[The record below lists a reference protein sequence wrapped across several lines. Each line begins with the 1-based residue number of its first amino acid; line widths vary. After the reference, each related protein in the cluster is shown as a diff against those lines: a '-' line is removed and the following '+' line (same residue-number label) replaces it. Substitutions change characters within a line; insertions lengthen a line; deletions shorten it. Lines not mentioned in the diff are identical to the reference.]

1 MQPTDDARADAGSR
15 PPARVEPR
23 ADARAIAWQALR
35 AVEDGRADRLGDL
48 IAANGATDEDLGL
61 ARELAFGVARHHRLY
76 DFLADPFLRPGDQ
89 PPDLRRVLRLGAHQL
104 FALDRVPPHAAVHAT
119 IETLKQCGSPRLAG
133 VANAVLRRLSE
144 MRLAE
149 RSGDGPEGR
158 LPPEAL
164 PDDPAVRHSLPPL
177 LVADALA
184 SDPPGGAAALA
195 ALNRLPHL
203 CTRTRPGR
211 PRPNGTGILRQDGAW
226 TWWSDPRAALAG
238 PVASGDAVV
247 QDRAQ
252 GELVDLAAP
261 RPGDLILDCCAAP
274 GGKALAFIDRGCR
287 VVAADLSPVRLRAMT
302 LPAPTMAMDGCRP
315 AVVPAF
321 DLVVVDAPCSNSG
334 VLARRPEARWR
345 YDREHLADLGRLQRD
360 LLGAA
365 ATRVIPGGR
374 LIYATCSIA
383 QRENQAV
390 AHGLHGWRI
399 LAERCSWPDEWR
411 AGGYAAV
418 LVRA

>member
-1 MQPTDDARADAGSR
+1 MEMPADARADA
-15 PPARVEPR
+15 R
-23 ADARAIAWQALR
+23 AMAWQALR
-35 AVEDGRADRLGDL
+35 AVEDGRADRLGDQ
-48 IAANGATDEDLGL
+48 IAANTGSEEDLGL

-76 DFLADPFLRPGDQ
+76 DFLATPFLRPGDQ
-89 PPDLRRVLRLGAHQL
+89 PPDLRRALRLGAHQL

-133 VANAVLRRLSE
+133 VANAVLRRLAE
-144 MRLAE
+144 MRLPE

-164 PDDPAVRHSLPPL
+164 PGDPAVRHSLPSL
-177 LVADALA
+177 LVADVLA

-211 PRPNGTGILRQDGAW
+211 PRPNGSGILRQDGAW
-226 TWWSDPRAALAG
+226 TWWSDPRAAISG
-238 PVASGDAVV
+238 PVTAGDAVV

-252 GELVDLAAP
+252 GELIDIAAP
-261 RPGDLILDCCAAP
+261 RPGDLVLDCCAAP

-287 VVAADLSPVRLRAMT
+287 VVAADLSPVKVRAMS
-302 LPAPTMAMDGCRP
+302 LPAPVLAMDGCRP
-315 AVVPAF
+315 ALARGVF
-321 DLVVVDAPCSNSG
+321 DVVVVDAPCSNSG

-345 YDREHLADLGRLQRD
+345 YDRAHLDDLGRLQRD
-360 LLGAA
+360 LLAAA
-365 ATRVIPGGR
+365 ATQVAPGGR
-374 LIYATCSIA
+374 LVYATCSVA

-390 AHGLHGWRI
+390 AHGLNGWRI
-399 LAERCSWPDEWR
+399 LAERASWPDEWR

-418 LVRA
+418 LVKAPDRT